1 MTFTDRP
8 TATPRTDP
16 LWGLPDP
23 DTHAGFYAGT
33 AGKRLVAWVVDTFLI
48 VLISLVAIP
57 LTAFVGLF
65 FFALLFLGASFIYRT
80 ASIAT
85 WSATPGMILMGLE
98 LRNARGE
105 RFDVWTAAAHTAI
118 YLFLMSVFVLQAV
131 SILMMLLNSRG
142 QGLHDMLL
150 GTAAINRASRM

>member
-8 TATPRTDP
+8 TDP

-23 DTHAGFYAGT
+23 DTHGGFYSGT
-33 AGKRLVAWVVDTFLI
+33 SSKRLVAWIVDTILI
-48 VLISLVAIP
+48 VMISLVAIP

-80 ASIAT
+80 ASIAA
-85 WSATPGMILMGLE
+85 WSATPGMILMGIE

-105 RFDVWTAAAHTAI
+105 RFDAGTAAAHTML
-118 YLFLMSVFVLQAV
+118 YLVMMSFFVLQAV
-131 SILMMLLNSRG
+131 SILLMLLNARG

-150 GTAAINRASRM
+150 GTAAINRASQL

>member
-8 TATPRTDP
+8 TDP

-23 DTHAGFYAGT
+23 DTHGGFYAGT
-33 AGKRLVAWVVDTFLI
+33 TSKRFLAWIVDTILI
-48 VLISLVAIP
+48 VMISVIAIP

-65 FFALLFLGASFIYRT
+65 FFALLFIGASFIYRT

-85 WSATPGMILMGLE
+85 WSATPGMLLMGIE

-105 RFDVWTAAAHTAI
+105 RFDAGTAAAHTML
-118 YLFLMSVFVLQAV
+118 YLVMMSFFVLQAV
-131 SILMMLLNSRG
+131 SILLMLLNARG

-150 GTAAINRASRM
+150 GTAAINRASQL